1 MSKVISKSKP
11 RQSRSYSKTV
21 KSVITKLVLMS
32 LENLIE
38 IVSKELSGERAKRYT
53 AKVSSYHRIQAS
65 SGFFDAI
72 EFIRSELERL
82 GDKNY
87 KIEEFIADGK
97 KNNYS
102 WYSPISWEINDG
114 FLRMIEPESLYLC
127 RFNETPES
135 IATHSKETDV
145 KAELVD
151 IEDAT
156 NKELLKKEN
165 IEGKIVLT
173 SASVK
178 NIKEKIYE
186 LGALGVII
194 YPTEKR
200 AVGKENLIQYVG
212 LWPNESDAEMTT
224 FGFSISRK
232 QAMML
237 KNYLKKEKV
246 LLHAK
251 IDSKLYAGK
260 LHVLTT
266 KIDGNRESD
275 EEIVLI
281 SHICHPYPSANDN
294 ASGSGLL
301 LEIYRTLKK
310 LIEKKIVVPKRSIRF
325 LWVPEFNGTIPWIK
339 KQVEKGTWNP
349 IFCINLDM
357 VGEHPG
363 IIGEPFTVSQSSV
376 STPFFLNDLIAELI
390 EKCKD
395 NPLLIEQSGWSH
407 PWNCRMK
414 PFAGGSDHILFT
426 DEPVRIPSVMFGH
439 EDRFWHTNLD
449 TIEKVD
455 PTELKRVG
463 VLAASTVL
471 SSLNETQ
478 FSNEIL
484 LSYLTGF
491 LNRKSQVIKFLQIE
505 LKKLQ
510 KRSNNNLEMKILE
523 RVGDS
528 FFCNEKEKVRSIK
541 TNFKKFNK
549 ELLDFIETELK
560 HTKNELNKLTLKNKV
575 DNNFEIDELYLK
587 KVERRWEG
595 PFNISEIFSL
605 LNEEKKE
612 QDILTEEEKTL
623 IKKFIQSSYFG
634 GSVLELINLI
644 NNERTLLNILV
655 EYTLTFY
662 NIPELNVIE
671 NFFKYLKSKEL
682 IRLV

>member
-1 MSKVISKSKP
+1 
-11 RQSRSYSKTV
+11 
-21 KSVITKLVLMS
+21 MS
-32 LENLIE
+32 LENLIK

-53 AKVSSYHRIQAS
+53 EKVSNYHRIQAS
-65 SGFFDAI
+65 SGFLDAI
-72 EFIRSELERL
+72 GFIKSELERI

-87 KIEEFIADGK
+87 KVEEFIADGK

-114 FLRMIEPESLYLC
+114 FLRMIEPECFYLC

-135 IATHSKETDV
+135 IATHSKKTDV

-156 NKELLKKEN
+156 NKEILKKEN

-173 SASVK
+173 SASIK
-178 NIKEKIYE
+178 SIKEKIFE

-212 LWPNESDAEMTT
+212 LWPNEEDAEMTT

-246 LLHAK
+246 VLHAK
-251 IDSKLYAGK
+251 IDSKLYTGK

-266 KIDGNRESD
+266 KIDGNSKND
-275 EEIVLI
+275 GEIVLI
-281 SHICHPYPSANDN
+281 AHICHPYPSANDN

-301 LEIYRTLKK
+301 LEIFRTLKK
-310 LIEKKIVVPKRSIRF
+310 LVEKKIVVPKRSIRF

-339 KQVEKGTWNP
+339 KQVEEGIWNP
-349 IFCINLDM
+349 VFCINLDM

-376 STPFFLNDLIAELI
+376 SIPFFLNDLIAELI

-395 NPLLIEQSGWSH
+395 NPLLIEQSGWNH

-455 PTELKRVG
+455 STELKRVG
-463 VLAASTVL
+463 VLTVSTVL
-471 SSLNETQ
+471 SSINETQ

-484 LSYLTGF
+484 LSYITGF
-491 LNRKSQVIKFLQIE
+491 MKRKSQVIAFLQN
-505 LKKLQ
+505 KLQ
-510 KRSNNNLEMKILE
+510 NLQKKSANYVELSILE
-523 RVGDS
+523 RLCDT
-528 FFCNEKEKVRSIK
+528 FFDNEKEKVRSIK
-541 TNFKKFNK
+541 NHFKNFNE
-549 ELLDFIETELK
+549 ELLEFVESELN
-560 HTKNELNKLTLKNKV
+560 HTKNEINKLTPKSETSSNIK
-575 DNNFEIDELYLK
+575 IDELYLK
-587 KVERRWEG
+587 KIERKWKG

-605 LNEEKKE
+605 LNKEKE
-612 QDILTEEEKTL
+612 QENILKEEEKSL
-623 IKKFIQSSYFG
+623 IKFIQSSYFG

-644 NNERTLLNILV
+644 NNRRTLLDILV
-655 EYTLTFY
+655 NYTLAFY
-662 NIPELNVIE
+662 NIPELSAIE

-682 IRLV
+682 IKLS